1 MSRVVRIQTDFASG
15 EIDPLLRSRIDLKQY
30 YQALQTAQNVFILP
44 QGGAKRR
51 DGLKFVAEIPSSAA
65 PENGVRCIPFEFN
78 TSDSY
83 MFVVAHQRIYIFKTK
98 RWSQTL
104 TAPATTFWPSQPLH
118 RRCCRLCDTR
128 NPPTR

>member
-83 MFVVAHQRIYIFKTK
+83 MFVVDF
-98 RWSQTL
+98 
-104 TAPATTFWPSQPLH
+104 ATRAI
-118 RRCCRLCDTR
+118 RRHDDPCAGRPDAAQNR
-128 NPPTR
+128 AGGK